1 MVILSFPGES
11 GDWSLEALRIVEELT
26 RGQMLLAQ
34 VYDYAADGV
43 PLIYLYSSVNSQ
55 VIIDI
60 SVASILFFPS

>member
-1 MVILSFPGES
+1 MCAGES
-11 GDWSLEALRIVEELT
+11 GEWSLEALGIVEELT

-55 VIIDI
+55 VIT
-60 SVASILFFPS
+60 LFA